1 MKKEFCTYEQSLALK
16 ELGFDN
22 NELKY
27 QYINKELKDNIFIP
41 QIKPNGMEVI
51 AAPLIQQALRFFRE
65 KYKFT
70 HEIKRIDNINDNGH
84 KFIESYYC
92 RVENFD
98 FGFDIGEYNT
108 YEEAEQACLDKLIEL
123 AKDIKS

>member
-1 MKKEFCTYEQSLALK
+1 MEKEFCTYEQSVALK

-51 AAPLIQQALRFFRE
+51 AAPLIQQAFRFFRE
-65 KYKFT
+65 KYELSYSIIHKQSGQRFESVVYSLYDPT
-70 HEIKRIDNINDNGH
+70 MNHIDGV
-84 KFIESYYC
+84 K
-92 RVENFD
+92 
-98 FGFDIGEYNT
+98 T
-108 YEEAEQACLDKLIEL
+108 YEEAEQACLDKLIQL
-123 AKDIKS
+123 AKENK

>member
-1 MKKEFCTYEQSLALK
+1 MKNEFCTYEQSLALK

-51 AAPLIQQALRFFRE
+51 SAPLIQQAFRFFRE
-65 KYKFT
+65 KYGLV
-70 HEIKRIDNINDNGH
+70 HEVH
-84 KFIESYYC
+84 YYKS
-92 RVENFD
+92 
-98 FGFDIGEYNT
+98 GELFEALVFSKSEDYLKHLSNHTT
-108 YEEAEQACLDKLIEL
+108 YEEAEQSCLNKLIEL
-123 AKDIKS
+123 AKDK